1 MGVSQELLKA
11 AENINT
17 KAGRDIVVDY
27 YSPEFGF
34 EKSPEETNKMI
45 EILIIQRNVLAL
57 GTGALVE
64 VWLLQ
69 NRHRLKECLF
79 LVLALQS
86 I

>member
-1 MGVSQELLKA
+1 MGALPGVAKKA

-45 EILIIQRNVLAL
+45 EIFNNSRRCFSFRDWVPKS
-57 GTGALVE
+57 E

-69 NRHRLKECLF
+69 NRHRLKRVPYF
-79 LVLALQS
+79 
-86 I
+86 